1 MAINCI
7 FTFYIF
13 YLIYIYIYILK
24 LIYLKRHTFR
34 YGQLLHYR
42 CFIQLE
48 LGSEDF

>member
-7 FTFYIF
+7 LLFKVN
-13 YLIYIYIYILK
+13 LIEK
-24 LIYLKRHTFR
+24 HSFR